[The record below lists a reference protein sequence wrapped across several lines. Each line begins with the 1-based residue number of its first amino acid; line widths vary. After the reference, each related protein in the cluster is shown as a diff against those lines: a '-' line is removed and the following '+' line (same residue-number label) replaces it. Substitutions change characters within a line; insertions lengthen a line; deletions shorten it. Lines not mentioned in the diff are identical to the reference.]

1 MSIEYYISSNK
12 YSLSERQTKRGK
24 VYDVRFRVITFDG
37 IEKQKRLS
45 GYANKTLAKQ
55 AYLDFVTNKCE
66 LVKNNPIKRQK
77 QAEKGKENLTVDIL
91 SKQYFLA
98 VRNQLKDSS
107 IYALQNSF
115 KLMILPKYK
124 DYQLKDLTKQE
135 LIKWQDE
142 LWSKINPRTNEY
154 YSYKY
159 LSTIRIGF
167 SSFLTWCAERYEDC
181 TNYLLSIKK
190 PKRRTSKTEMQFWK
204 REEFEQFISVVDN
217 PTYKTLF
224 AMLFYTGRRKGE
236 VLALSPNDVKENEI
250 VFNKSL
256 TRKTLDNKAYNITST
271 KAEKKATTLICK
283 PLKEILN
290 NYTKPDGEFFFGGKK
305 PIAENTLTRAFDHY
319 CKIAKVKR
327 INLHGLRHSFVS
339 MVISLGANIIVTA
352 DLIGDKPTQIF
363 ETYGHLY
370 TDDKAKIM
378 SKI

>member
-12 YSLSERQTKRGK
+12 YSLSERQTSRGK

-37 IEKQKRLS
+37 VEKQKRLG

-77 QAEKGKENLTVDIL
+77 QAEKGKENLTIDIL
-91 SKQYFLA
+91 SIQYFLS

-107 IYALQNSF
+107 IYELQNIF

-124 DYQLKDLTKQE
+124 DYQLKDLTKHE
-135 LIKWQDE
+135 LTKWQDE
-142 LWSKINPRTNEY
+142 LWAIKNPRTKEY

-159 LSTIRIGF
+159 LCKIRMAF
-167 SSFLTWCAERYEDC
+167 SSFLTWCSERYDC
-181 TNYLLSIKK
+181 ANHFMSIKR
-190 PKRRTSKTEMQFWK
+190 PKKRTSKTEMQFWT

-217 PTYKTLF
+217 PTYKALF
-224 AMLFYTGRRKGE
+224 SMLFYTGRRKGE

-256 TRKTLDNKAYNITST
+256 TRKTLDGKAYNITST

-283 PLKEILN
+283 PLKEILDK
-290 NYTKPDGEFFFGGKK
+290 YTKPDGEFFFGGKK
-305 PIAENTLTRAFDHY
+305 PIAENTLTRVFDKH
-319 CKIAKVKR
+319 CELAGVKR
-327 INLHGLRHSFVS
+327 IRLHDLRHSFVS
-339 MVISLGANIIVTA
+339 MVISLGANVTVVA
-352 DLIGDKPTQIF
+352 DLIGDKIQQIF

-370 TDDKAKIM
+370 TDDKVKIM

>member
-1 MSIEYYISSNK
+1 MKEFYISSNK
-12 YSLSERQTKRGK
+12 YSLSERQTNRGK
-24 VYDVRFRVITFDG
+24 VFDVRFRVITFDG

-66 LVKNNPIKRQK
+66 LVKSNPIKRQK
-77 QAEKGKENLTVDIL
+77 QAEKGKENLTIDIL
-91 SKQYFLA
+91 SKQYFLS

-107 IYALQNSF
+107 IYELQNSF

-142 LWSKINPRTNEY
+142 LWSKTNPRTNEY

-159 LSTIRIGF
+159 LCKIRMAF
-167 SSFLTWCAERYEDC
+167 SSFLTWCAERYEYC
-181 TNYLLSIKK
+181 TNHFLNIKK
-190 PKRRTSKTEMQFWK
+190 PKKRVSKTEMQFWT

-236 VLALSPNDVKENEI
+236 VLALSYNDVKENEI
-250 VFNKSL
+250 IFNKSL
-256 TRKTLDNKAYNITST
+256 TRKTLDGSFYNITST
-271 KAEKKATTLICK
+271 KAEKKATTIICK

-290 NYTKPDGEFFFGGKK
+290 TYNKPNGEFFFGDKK
-305 PIAENTLTRAFDHY
+305 PIAENTLTRAFDRY
-319 CKIAKVKR
+319 CDIAKVKR
-327 INLHGLRHSFVS
+327 IRLHDLRHSFVS
-339 MVISLGANIIVTA
+339 MIISLGANVMVVA
-352 DLIGDKPTQIF
+352 DLIGDKTEQIF